1 MIACKT
7 NKNWSHS
14 QKILYLLK
22 LMLNERLENWS
33 VVKYVKYV
41 MHGVMLNSVYCN
53 TVFVV
58 QSHSIL

>member
-1 MIACKT
+1 
-7 NKNWSHS
+7 
-14 QKILYLLK
+14 
-22 LMLNERLENWS
+22 MLDERLENWS